1 MMKFGPPQLECD
13 FQAFGRQH
21 VLREALHTPGS
32 RLYHSPDGR
41 HLFVLLPHKVL
52 SFLRLPSQA
61 PLSPSAYLEK
71 SWAAHSPPLSALLFP
86 QCVPHGWALT
96 LLWQNGRTEI
106 WSPPRSALSKGWELL
121 QSLDLCNSP
130 RARLAS
136 VCSNGES
143 LVWCE
148 ERPPSEAK
156 LQGPSGAKAYR
167 HCICHRRLVWEGEQ
181 QVTLGSMNILLHHS
195 PFFHLLSSPNHIFMV
210 PDGNLRTN
218 GARLLLVYSPQD
230 ERINMATITKGLIH
244 SKSISECESDF
255 KKLVLECLGYMASQI
270 PVGIRSFAVT
280 GLGELLLMDALGGV
294 HLLHP
299 NGMVRCIYVFDSITL
314 TPEVRVS
321 MQIYGATLVC
331 AFDTVLYLIESNT
344 GKLLE
349 KKILSS
355 DEVRLMNLPEVDDIH
370 LMTKAGIYKVSSMSS
385 VIETGKVE
393 QVLLEMVYEEACKY
407 YQRRSLSSAKLTVQ
421 ELKKEGMFQAPIM
434 LSSIFSNYHRAEKAK
449 SKNYADHVNTM
460 TNELQSCLS
469 LEQLKAQIINIP
481 EDVTEKYCENLI
493 DQEIVRLLN
502 TDLDRE
508 NLIYINFLFSLFP
521 KAAWKSVKGTLQFHQ
536 NGDGRFIVRATVDL
550 WKRILGPL
558 SAGSRESSQ
567 NGVSPLFEVICES
580 LYRFKPKWLPLF
592 VQQAQDCS
600 GLPWSMSNKD
610 NCEGVPLYKRA
621 LAVVSKGKANT
632 TANGDCDIEI
642 DILLYSGRPQAII
655 QAIHML
661 IDLQRWERVIT
672 ETQKFSQLS
681 PIITKD
687 IFITLLTEFVRHRHL
702 DSYITQLC
710 DICPEDMTP
719 TDMLR
724 IILQNMPDEQHLPFS
739 CNGGTQLTVGL
750 LRPLLNKVIQNQKAQ
765 HMKPTAL
772 TFSPSTPPETSHSFV
787 NGDGLSPEICS
798 VPDIYA
804 PDSW

>member
-1 MMKFGPPQLECD
+1 MMKFGPPKLQCD
-13 FQAFGRQH
+13 FQVFGRQH
-21 VLREALHTPGS
+21 VLREALHSPES
-32 RLYHSPDGR
+32 RLYHSPDGG

-86 QCVPHGWALT
+86 QSVPYGWVLT
-96 LLWQNGRTEI
+96 LVWQNGRAEI

-156 LQGPSGAKAYR
+156 LQGPSGAKIYR
-167 HCICHRRLVWEGEQ
+167 YCICQRRLVWEGEL
-181 QVTLGSMNILLHHS
+181 QVSLGNMKIVLHHS
-195 PFFHLLSSPNHIFMV
+195 PLYHVLSSPSHIFMV
-210 PDGNLRTN
+210 PDCSLRTN
-218 GARLLLVYSPQD
+218 GAKLLLVYSPQD
-230 ERINMATITKGLIH
+230 DRINMATVDKGLVH
-244 SKSISECESDF
+244 SKSLSECECDF
-255 KKLVLECLGYMASQI
+255 KRLVYECLGYMTSQ
-270 PVGIRSFAVT
+270 VTVSIRTFAVT
-280 GLGELLLMDALGGV
+280 VSGELLLMDAHGGV

-299 NGMVRCIYVFDSITL
+299 DGMIRCICTFDFKTL
-314 TPEVRVS
+314 APEVRVGI
-321 MQIYGATLVC
+321 QLHGATLVC
-331 AFDTVLYLIESNT
+331 AVDTMLYLIESNT
-344 GKLLE
+344 GRLLE

-355 DEVRLMNLPEVDDIH
+355 DEVLLMNLPEADDIH
-370 LMTKAGIYKVSSMSS
+370 LLTKAGIYSVSPVSSPL
-385 VIETGKVE
+385 ETGKME
-393 QVLLEMVYEEACKY
+393 PALLEMVYEEACKY
-407 YQRRSLSSAKLTVQ
+407 YQRRSLSSAKLTVS

-434 LSSIFSNYHRAEKAK
+434 LSSILSNYHRAEKAK
-449 SKNYADHVNTM
+449 SKMYGDHTNTM

-469 LEQLKAQIINIP
+469 LEHLKAKIINMP
-481 EDVTEKYCENLI
+481 KNLTEKYCENLI
-493 DQEIVRLLN
+493 DQEIVRLIH

-508 NLIYINFLFSLFP
+508 NLTYINSLFSLFP
-521 KAAWKSVKGTLQFHQ
+521 KAAWKSVKGNLQFHQ

-558 SAGSRESSQ
+558 PVGSRESYH

-621 LAVVSKGKANT
+621 LAVVSKGKAST
-632 TANGDCDIEI
+632 TANQDCDIEI

-661 IDLQRWERVIT
+661 INLQRWERVIA
-672 ETQKFSQLS
+672 ETKKFSRLS
-681 PIITKD
+681 PIVTKD
-687 IFITLLTEFVRHRHL
+687 IFITLLAEFVKHRHL
-702 DSYITQLC
+702 DSYINQLC
-710 DICPEDMTP
+710 DICPEEMTP
-719 TDMLR
+719 TDLLR
-724 IILQNMPDEQHLPFS
+724 ILLQNMPVEQDQPF
-739 CNGGTQLTVGL
+739 CNGGTPLTVGL
-750 LRPLLNKVIQNQKAQ
+750 LKPLFNKVIQNQKAQ
-765 HMKPTAL
+765 HMKSAAM
-772 TFSPSTPPETSHSFV
+772 TFSPSTPPETNHSFV
-787 NGDGLSPEICS
+787 NGDGLTPEICS

-804 PDSW
+804 PNSC